1 MGDIKTGLP
10 ISITDANYNG
20 TTNTRK
26 ASVSA
31 TGALKVTVEESLS
44 GAVCASGSY
53 VGVASGNTEIACQYT
68 VGASQTFNLKS
79 IVASASAGPC
89 KVIVDYTDGSV
100 VVDTLATGFFSS
112 VSPTVQIN
120 FPATFELQENYVVRV
135 RIRNNAVAAQ
145 DVYASIM
152 GQIQS

>member
-26 ASVSA
+26 ANVTS
-31 TGALKVTVEESLS
+31 TGALKVAVEEALDGSIC
-44 GAVCASGSY
+44 VSGSY
-53 VGVASGNTEIACQYT
+53 AGLAIGNTEIACQYT
-68 VGASQTFNLKS
+68 VGASEILNLKS
-79 IVASASAGPC
+79 IVASASSGPC

-100 VVDTLATGFFSS
+100 VVGTLATGFFSS
-112 VSPTVQIN
+112 VTPTLQIA
-120 FPATFELQENYVVRV
+120 FPATYEIPSNYVVRV
-135 RIRNNAVAAQ
+135 RIKNSAVAAQ